1 MSANADKILNI
12 DSLARGDSHMV
23 ARLLGIWNAAR
34 DERATWPL
42 PWDDDYDTRKVSM
55 DCQRDATLIL
65 GVLAGTWVR
74 HLLAQAG
81 VQRGATPPPTASQQ
95 RRLIRLLNEELNS
108 RDDGREVLAYWA
120 KLLLRGDTETMQGEF
135 ERLAGDMR
143 LDVLNSII
151 NHVRRTSDQFNGEDI
166 TFTEVRVGDTKPSG
180 DPEVDAQV
188 AKIVGDGE

>member
-1 MSANADKILNI
+1 MSASVDKTLNI

-23 ARLLGIWNAAR
+23 ARLLEIWNAAR
-34 DERATWPL
+34 AERATWPL
-42 PWDDDYDTRKVSM
+42 PWDDDYETRKVSM
-55 DCQRDATLIL
+55 ACQRDATLIL

-108 RDDGREVLAYWA
+108 RDDGRELLGAWATDLLAGRTDR
-120 KLLLRGDTETMQGEF
+120 LQEDF

-143 LDVLNSII
+143 LDVLNSVI

-166 TFTEVRVGDTKPSG
+166 TFTEVRAGDVKPSG

-188 AKIVGDGE
+188 AKILGDGK